1 MVKEQNLRLTFKS
14 RSLFQE
20 TVKYYETKMQRRVKH
35 WIYKEMLNM
44 TARSC
49 LEEFCFSFSRKYVTW
64 RKDQAADS
72 VEKLSLS
79 RREEKSQGRVRWSL
93 LSCLVCMQ
101 CFGEKK
107 KSSSS
112 SELFS
117 QSFRSSQLFSTLATV
132 SFVGLLRRWHNEEVS
147 FVERLLLANCVV
159 AEQSTKEKRNYN
171 CFFFSSR
178 KTLITKCLH
187 ECSLRLNSVAVEQ
200 LTYCLSWRSSL
211 FLVLLVVSIQFRLR
225 SVSSVL
231 FSRRQEGLCCFFDLI
246 YWLFEQTRRNCQ
258 QHHKLHTHTWRLD
271 SLQDKVSHV
280 RVFIGNSLLAVSF
293 VTQKRHTL
301 YTLFFL
307 T

>member
-20 TVKYYETKMQRRVKH
+20 TVKHYETKMQRRVKH

-49 LEEFCFSFSRKYVTW
+49 LEELCFSFSRKYVTW
-64 RKDQAADS
+64 REDQAADS

-132 SFVGLLRRWHNEEVS
+132 SFVGLLRSSSSLTQWGGFFRRKTTTSKLCSRRTIDKREKKLQ
-147 FVERLLLANCVV
+147 LLL
-159 AEQSTKEKRNYN
+159 
-171 CFFFSSR
+171 
-178 KTLITKCLH
+178 
-187 ECSLRLNSVAVEQ
+187 
-200 LTYCLSWRSSL
+200 L
-211 FLVLLVVSIQFRLR
+211 FL
-225 SVSSVL
+225 
-231 FSRRQEGLCCFFDLI
+231 
-246 YWLFEQTRRNCQ
+246 
-258 QHHKLHTHTWRLD
+258 
-271 SLQDKVSHV
+271 
-280 RVFIGNSLLAVSF
+280 
-293 VTQKRHTL
+293 
-301 YTLFFL
+301 
-307 T
+307 